1 MATYFADFLNRLR
14 ADKVLDTKQP
24 TTPHAASM
32 ATTSPKK
39 SKMVSSAIFEPPYI
53 FRDKKLKNT
62 DQDLA
67 GVEYGVSQN
76 RQPGN
81 HRQQSVD
88 PWLCVLAFQQVCL
101 FTILRV
107 YKQSNKT
114 LLSQRI
120 PKASLSFS

>member
-1 MATYFADFLNRLR
+1 
-14 ADKVLDTKQP
+14 
-24 TTPHAASM
+24 
-32 ATTSPKK
+32 
-39 SKMVSSAIFEPPYI
+39 MVSSAIFEPPYI

-88 PWLCVLAFQQVCL
+88 PWLFVLAFQQVCL

-120 PKASLSFS
+120 PKASLSFP